1 MTHYTFGSKLLDKIE
16 QMVKNKSSD
25 EEIIKYIKKEYSGS
39 VIIIDEA
46 QHLRAKFDSN
56 DKKKSGEK
64 PIHDAINLISKHAD
78 DVKMLF
84 LTATPMYD
92 NPTETLIPT
101 CFFILLTNSANNI
114 AGIFWCSL
122 NVPDKSRNASSSDI
136 GSTSGVSSFIKSLIS

>member
-1 MTHYTFGSKLLDKIE
+1 MIKNNIDDFLDYIFLEKKYSSNTLRAYRKDLNEFYNFMTHYTFGSKLLDKIE
-16 QMVKNKSSD
+16 KMVKNKSSD

-64 PIHDAINLISKHAD
+64 PIHDAIDLISKHAD

-92 NPTETLIPT
+92 NPTEIIWIINVLIR
-101 CFFILLTNSANNI
+101 LNEKNNI
-114 AGIFWCSL
+114 W
-122 NVPDKSRNASSSDI
+122 
-136 GSTSGVSSFIKSLIS
+136 